1 MCIHPLSKS
10 PGQHIVPA
18 TLNSQCMSKPL
29 PTGLVSLCD
38 SSVPLT
44 GDLPG
49 GLTQKLGGLCGDRQ
63 AQVKAASMPQNSH
76 DMSIHT
82 AGPHPPLDPT
92 CAGVRG
98 LKTPKETQ
106 ATRGESS
113 NFQGIYKDLVA
124 WTY

>member
-1 MCIHPLSKS
+1 MCIHPLPKS

-18 TLNSQCMSKPL
+18 TLSSQYMSKPL
-29 PTGLVSLCD
+29 PTGLVSPHD

-44 GDLPG
+44 G
-49 GLTQKLGGLCGDRQ
+49 GLIQKIGGLCGDRQ

-82 AGPHPPLDPT
+82 AGPHPPLNPT
-92 CAGVRG
+92 PAGVRG
-98 LKTPKETQ
+98 LKTPKRTQ
-106 ATRGESS
+106 ATRGGLSS
-113 NFQGIYKDLVA
+113 FQGIYKGLGA